1 MIYNVL
7 SVQTWAINLG
17 VVGYLTDGDVFL
29 EAVEKTIAKFPKM
42 RIDLP
47 LGELESDVMYTALR
61 TAAMAYLH
69 DHQTALPRVQ
79 LSRLKAF
86 LDSLNDEY
94 RRWKFDA
101 GMGTTC
107 NDALMEELDP
117 LIQLHRSVSSDNF
130 SVANTILEYSI
141 EAVSQFFAKQLVE
154 EFGHVVEMYRL
165 MYTGKIERLV
175 LILDFPKCQFNI
187 MDMRLHIHVAE
198 E

>member
-7 SVQTWAINLG
+7 AIHTWGIKLG
-17 VVGYLTDGDVFL
+17 VVSHLTDGDVFQ
-29 EAVEKTIAKFPKM
+29 EAVEKTVAAFPKM
-42 RIDLP
+42 RVDLP
-47 LGELESDVMYTALR
+47 VGELESDVIYTALR

-69 DHQTALPRVQ
+69 DHNTPLPRVQ

-101 GMGTTC
+101 GMEC
-107 NDALMEELDP
+107 SANDSVMEELAP

-130 SVANTILEYSI
+130 SVVNTILEYSV
-141 EAVSQFFAKQLVE
+141 ETVAQFFAKQIVD
-154 EFGHVVEMYRL
+154 EFGHIVEAYRL
-165 MYTGKIERLV
+165 MHKGDITRLV
-175 LILDFPKCQFNI
+175 VTLDFPQCKLNI
-187 MDMRLHIHVAE
+187 MDMGLHIHVAE

>member
-7 SVQTWAINLG
+7 SVQTWAVNLG
-17 VVGYLTDGDVFL
+17 VVGHLTDGDVFL

-47 LGELESDVMYTALR
+47 VGELESDVMYAALR
-61 TAAMAYLH
+61 TGAMAYLH

-79 LSRLKAF
+79 LSRLKNF

-101 GMGTTC
+101 GMGC
-107 NDALMEELDP
+107 GANDAVMEELTP
-117 LIQLHRSVSSDNF
+117 LIELHRSVSSDNF
-130 SVANTILEYSI
+130 SVANTLLEYSI
-141 EAVSQFFAKQLVE
+141 EAVSQFFAKQLIE

-165 MYTGKIERLV
+165 MHKGKVERLV
-175 LILDFPKCQFNI
+175 LTLDFPRCQYNI

>member
-7 SVQTWAINLG
+7 SIQSWGVSLG

-29 EAVEKTIAKFPKM
+29 DAVEKTIAGFPKM

-47 LGELESDVMYTALR
+47 VGELESDVIYTALR
-61 TAAMAYLH
+61 TAAMGYLH
-69 DHQTALPRVQ
+69 EHHTPLPRVQ

-86 LDSLNDEY
+86 LDSLSDEY

-101 GMGTTC
+101 GMECTS
-107 NDALMEELDP
+107 NDAMMEELTP
-117 LIQLHRSVSSDNF
+117 LIQLHRSVSSDSF
-130 SVANTILEYSI
+130 SVANTILEYAV

-154 EFGHVVEMYRL
+154 EFAHVVETYRQ
-165 MYTGKIERLV
+165 MHKGAITRLV
-175 LILDFPKCQFNI
+175 VTLDYPKCKFHL